1 MSDDLSGPAQVGLLD
16 TSQIPGVGE
25 LLARAF
31 QEDPVNRYV
40 QPEFAHR
47 LRGFAEVY
55 AGFLRYASLAGRV
68 WTTAGPPRGAAI
80 WLPPE
85 HGAMRTDLM
94 VQAGLHLLPS
104 MLGEEA
110 ADRLV
115 QFIRH
120 LESVHQRQ
128 MPGPHWYLML
138 LGVDPAGQ
146 RRGLGG
152 RLLKPA
158 LDRADAEGSMCYL
171 ETAQP
176 DNIPF
181 YRKHGFEIVI
191 EEIEPVSGLKFW
203 AFQRVPARRAR
214 TVFP

>member
-1 MSDDLSGPAQVGLLD
+1 
-16 TSQIPGVGE
+16 
-25 LLARAF
+25 
-31 QEDPVNRYV
+31 
-40 QPEFAHR
+40 
-47 LRGFAEVY
+47 
-55 AGFLRYASLAGRV
+55 
-68 WTTAGPPRGAAI
+68 
-80 WLPPE
+80 
-85 HGAMRTDLM
+85 MRTDLM

-104 MLGEEA
+104 MLGEAA

-120 LESVHQRQ
+120 LESVHHRQ